1 MRPDYAHCCDHD
13 YNDYQAATGDDL
25 MACADTFDWVP
36 EPSDEA
42 ALETDCDMAHRVKR
56 LLLSFMER
64 NRSFAAE
71 DICGSNAW
79 HSFTDD
85 EKYQAEYLIGDL
97 IVALNLPL
105 RPIRDQRYP
114 EPRRY
119 FFTSQLDPMGGHV
132 ADTMKGA
139 GRLTSAKRR

>member
-1 MRPDYAHCCDHD
+1 MRPNYAQSCDHD
-13 YNDYQAATGDDL
+13 AATTDDF
-25 MACADTFDWVP
+25 MAWADTFDWVP
-36 EPSDEA
+36 KPFDEA
-42 ALETDCDMAHRVKR
+42 ALETDCDMTHRVKR
-56 LLLSFMER
+56 LVLNFMDR
-64 NRSFAAE
+64 SRSFAAE
-71 DICGSNAW
+71 DICGSIAW

-85 EKYQAEYLIGDL
+85 EKYQTEYLISEL
-97 IVALNLPL
+97 IVDLNLPL

-119 FFTSQLDPMGGHV
+119 FFTSQLNAMAGHV

>member
-1 MRPDYAHCCDHD
+1 MRPDYAHCYDHD
-13 YNDYQAATGDDL
+13 AATNDDL

>member
-1 MRPDYAHCCDHD
+1 MRPDYAQRCDHE
-13 YNDYQAATGDDL
+13 YQAATNDDFT
-25 MACADTFDWVP
+25 AWADTFDWVP
-36 EPSDEA
+36 EPFDEA

-71 DICGSNAW
+71 DICGSEAW
-79 HSFTDD
+79 RTFSND

-132 ADTMKGA
+132 GDTMKGA

>member
-1 MRPDYAHCCDHD
+1 MRPDYAHCCDHE
-13 YNDYQAATGDDL
+13 YQAATNDDFL
-25 MACADTFDWVP
+25 GCEDMSDWVP
-36 EPSDEA
+36 KPFDEA
-42 ALETDCDMAHRVKR
+42 ALETDCDMTHRVKR
-56 LLLSFMER
+56 LVLNFMDR
-64 NRSFAAE
+64 SRSFAAE
-71 DICGSNAW
+71 DICGSIAW

-85 EKYQAEYLIGDL
+85 EKYQAEYLISEL
-97 IVALNLPL
+97 IVDLNLPL

-119 FFTSQLDPMGGHV
+119 FFTSQLDAMAGHV